1 MELVMSEL
9 CKHHFHYEKAEYV
22 CEECKGIN
30 WIANQ
35 YWDNKCRTWEDDLG
49 CLYWCH
55 DCEGEVDIIEMEED
69 DE

>member
-1 MELVMSEL
+1 MADL
-9 CKHHFHYEKAEYV
+9 CIHHFHYEKAEYV
-22 CEECKGIN
+22 CEECKGEN

-35 YWDNKCRTWEDDLG
+35 FWDNKCRTWEDDLG

>member
-1 MELVMSEL
+1 MSNL
-9 CKHHFHYEKAEYV
+9 CIHHFHYEKAEYV
-22 CEECKGIN
+22 CEECKGEN

-35 YWDNKCRTWEDDLG
+35 FWDKKCRTWEDDLG

-69 DE
+69 DDETR

>member
-1 MELVMSEL
+1 MSNL
-9 CKHHFHYEKAEYV
+9 CTHHFHYEKAEYV
-22 CEECKGIN
+22 CEECKGEN

-35 YWDNKCRTWEDDLG
+35 FWDNKCRTWEDDLG

-69 DE
+69 DDETR

>member
-1 MELVMSEL
+1 MEIDMSEL
-9 CKHHFHYEKAEYV
+9 CKHHFHYEKSEYV

-35 YWDNKCRTWEDDLG
+35 YWDNKCRTWEDDPS

>member
-1 MELVMSEL
+1 MSEL